1 VRTAHS
7 DSGVHGDS
15 GPPQRAPECARPFP
29 LPTFPM
35 DSAAPVGVTLAP
47 GYCSRLDGSPLR
59 HNPPRPY
66 LPDLVSGRREV
77 AGDLLDALAGVAA

>member
-1 VRTAHS
+1 
-7 DSGVHGDS
+7 
-15 GPPQRAPECARPFP
+15 
-29 LPTFPM
+29 M